1 MDIIYIVEDD
11 DNLRELVIYTL
22 KASGF
27 KAEGFAHGE
36 DFLSA
41 LSDQP
46 PALAILDIMLPGL
59 NGLEILGKIRKNPQL
74 ASLPVIMLTAKDT
87 ELDKIKGLD
96 LGADDYITKPFSV
109 LELIARIK
117 AVLRRVAP
125 NASQNKLVLG
135 GISLDPSTRVV
146 LADETE
152 VNLTYTEFELL
163 QFLMENPGIVLS
175 RDRIMDAVWG
185 TDYMG
190 QTRTIDMYINFLR
203 QKLGDWG
210 KHIITIRGVGYKI
223 DEVEE

>member
-146 LADETE
+146 LADETG